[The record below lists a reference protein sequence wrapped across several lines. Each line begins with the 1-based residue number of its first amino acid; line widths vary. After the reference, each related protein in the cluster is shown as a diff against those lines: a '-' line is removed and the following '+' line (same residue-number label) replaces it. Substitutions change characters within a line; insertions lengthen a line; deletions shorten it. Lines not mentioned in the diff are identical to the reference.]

1 MSRRGAVLCLVAS
14 LHAIALSSTYP
25 SLVSAQPK
33 PAPARPAPKPQAPQ
47 APVDLITKGRT
58 LFEDQQYEESIQ
70 ALSAALLRPGSSK
83 SDRIE
88 IHRLLA
94 LNFITL
100 GRKEEA
106 ESAVRGLLVLSPDYQ
121 MPQNESPR
129 FRDFFADVRKRW
141 EAEGRPGFVKEE
153 KPKRP
158 LTLAH
163 NPPAQ
168 VDADKGV
175 ELRATMSDPDNRAS
189 TVKLHFRSGTKGEFA
204 EVVAQV
210 SATSVRAD
218 IPAAAVRPPVV
229 DYYFEVLDVTGAVLL
244 TRGDEDAPLRIAVSE
259 PSKGWVLPVVIG
271 GGILG
276 AAAIVGGLALA
287 GVFKGS
293 SSGPSGR
300 GPSTV
305 SVNVGES
312 SWR

>member
-14 LHAIALSSTYP
+14 LHAIALSSYP
-25 SLVSAQPK
+25 SLVSAQPT
-33 PAPARPAPKPQAPQ
+33 PAPARPGPKPQAPQ
-47 APVDLITKGRT
+47 TPVDLITKGRT

-153 KPKRP
+153 TPKRP

-168 VDADKGV
+168 VDADNGV

-204 EVVAQV
+204 ELVAQV

-259 PSKGWVLPVVIG
+259 PNKGWVLPVVIG

-293 SSGPSGR
+293 SSSGPSGR